1 MSRKLW
7 VLGWLVLLVIV
18 CGWWIILSFELP

>member
-7 VLGWLVLLVIV
+7 LLGWLVLLAIV